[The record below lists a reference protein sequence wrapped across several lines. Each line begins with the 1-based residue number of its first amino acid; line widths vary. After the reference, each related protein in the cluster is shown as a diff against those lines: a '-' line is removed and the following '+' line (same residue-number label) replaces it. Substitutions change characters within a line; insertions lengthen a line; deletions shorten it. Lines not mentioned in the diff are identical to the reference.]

1 MYNFETNMNMRYLAI
16 TTVLTF
22 TAICSMAQNY
32 VKFVAPAEI
41 NGHKFIKGEIYQQI
55 SDKKILYG
63 KDTIDFGKSK
73 IKKATVADVSQISD
87 KLNYI
92 INSDNINYQINV
104 AKFINNKDTIK
115 LVKADNNI
123 IPFFTKGTAS
133 LKIGECGSSFRLIIP
148 NLPSVV
154 FYESEIPKP
163 VIEEHTETPVTE
175 VVEDKSLFSGL
186 TWWQYIIGGIL
197 LLIIIYF
204 LYILIVRFVNKGGDK
219 FPLYEK
225 YTGGDF
231 NEFAQRMNIS
241 RQKLIKYNED
251 KLGDYESM
259 SHKEKEKLKNN
270 LRGKDFVIGYSKIY
284 SEPSK
289 TYNEFEQF
297 NQKPQTTSETYQQSQ
312 NTDELSSQIQRMESR
327 ILNKIES
334 LASHKEA
341 SQKIEN
347 QQKEIE
353 KLKIKITQQN
363 KDIEKGNQENIEL
376 NNNLTQVI
384 KKKQEIE
391 SEYSKYSEKVIFVDY
406 LEPYAKA
413 TYDYYN
419 FCQTGYIKAL
429 EYFQKLNHSD
439 SELVSIVSQL
449 LVKFN
454 SNIPNKTNHWVG
466 VINEIKDSKAT
477 ANIDLIR
484 SLKQIPNNEEK
495 SKEFRRILL
504 KEVFEKY
511 SSNIFILT
519 EELSNLSKFTTDNT
533 SVVKDFEQFFTNYK
547 SELHSKSKAI
557 GLDLNYVPLFEHYEN
572 YAAFTKLANQTC
584 SLPYKNV
591 KNISKDSVLEI
602 INYGFGNE
610 ETNVILV

>member
-1 MYNFETNMNMRYLAI
+1 MRYLAL
-16 TTVLTF
+16 TTVFIL

-32 VKFVAPAEI
+32 IKFAEATEI
-41 NGHKFIKGEIYQQI
+41 NGRKFFKGEIYQQI
-55 SDKKILYG
+55 ADKKILFG
-63 KDTIDFGKSK
+63 KDTIDLGKTK
-73 IKKATVADVSQISD
+73 TEKATVGNASQISD
-87 KLNYI
+87 KLNFV

-104 AKFINNKDTIK
+104 SKFINSKDTIK

-133 LKIGECGSSFRLIIP
+133 INIGECGSSFRLIIP
-148 NLPSVV
+148 NFPSIV

-163 VIEEHTETPVTE
+163 IIEVLTNTPVNEVIEEDGFLSE
-175 VVEDKSLFSGL
+175 LA
-186 TWWQYIIGGIL
+186 WWQYLIGGIL
-197 LLIIIYF
+197 FLIIIYF
-204 LYILIVRFVNKGGDK
+204 LYKLIVRFANKRGDK

-231 NEFAQRMNIS
+231 NDFAQRMNIS

-270 LRGKDFVIGYSKIY
+270 LRGKDFIIGYSNIY

-289 TYNEFEQF
+289 TYIDFEQS
-297 NQKPQTTSETYQQSQ
+297 NQKPQTATESYQQSQ
-312 NTDELSSQIQRMESR
+312 NTNELSSQIQRLETR
-327 ILNKIES
+327 IINKIES
-334 LASHKEA
+334 LASNKEA

-347 QQKEIE
+347 LQKEIE
-353 KLKIKITQQN
+353 SFKGKITLLN
-363 KDIEKGNQENIEL
+363 KEIEQGNQKINEL
-376 NNNLTQVI
+376 NSELTQVH

-391 SEYSKYSEKVIFVDY
+391 GEYLKYSEKVIFVDY

-419 FCQTGYIKAL
+419 FCLSGYIKAL

-439 SELVSIVSQL
+439 SEIVSIVSQL
-449 LVKFN
+449 LVKFI

-484 SLKQIPNNEEK
+484 SLKQIPNHEEK
-495 SKEFRRILL
+495 NNEFKRILL

-511 SSNIFILT
+511 SSSIFILT
-519 EELSNLSKFTTDNT
+519 EEFSNLSKFTNDST
-533 SVVKDFEQFFTNYK
+533 SAVKDFEQFFTRFK
-547 SELHSKSKAI
+547 SELHSKSKTI
-557 GLDLNYVPLFEHYEN
+557 GLDLNYVPLFEHYEK

-584 SLPYKNV
+584 SLPYKNI
-591 KNISKDSVLEI
+591 KNITKDSVLEI

-610 ETNVILV
+610 ETNVILA

>member
-1 MYNFETNMNMRYLAI
+1 MRYLAL
-16 TTVLTF
+16 TTVFIL

-32 VKFVAPAEI
+32 IKFAEATEM
-41 NGHKFIKGEIYQQI
+41 NGRKFFKGEIYQQI
-55 SDKKILYG
+55 ADKKILFG
-63 KDTIDFGKSK
+63 KDTIDLGKTK
-73 IKKATVADVSQISD
+73 TEKATVGDVSQISD
-87 KLNYI
+87 KLNFV

-115 LVKADNNI
+115 LVKADNSVI
-123 IPFFTKGTAS
+123 SFITKGNES
-133 LKIGECGSSFRLIIP
+133 IDIKECGSSFRLIIP
-148 NLPSVV
+148 SYPSIV

-163 VIEEHTETPVTE
+163 VVEEIQDPVIDE
-175 VVEDKSLFSGL
+175 PIVEDSVLGKI
-186 TWWQYIIGGIL
+186 TWWQYVLGGLFL
-197 LLIIIYF
+197 LFVLYLIY
-204 LYILIVRFVNKGGDK
+204 RFVLPLFKKKQRQPIKKKFQGGRLSDFARNNNIDLYDLEKFNKS
-219 FPLYEK
+219 L
-225 YTGGDF
+225 
-231 NEFAQRMNIS
+231 
-241 RQKLIKYNED
+241 
-251 KLGDYESM
+251 
-259 SHKEKEKLKNN
+259 LK
-270 LRGKDFVIGYSKIY
+270 GYSKMEDHERKKLQKNIVGEFLIVSYNTNEY
-284 SEPSK
+284 SNDDNIVK
-289 TYNEFEQF
+289 DFEQPVINNNF
-297 NQKPQTTSETYQQSQ
+297 PQTQ
-312 NTDELSSQIQRMESR
+312 NTNELSSQIQRMESR

-334 LASHKEA
+334 LASNKEA

-347 QQKEIE
+347 LQKDIE
-353 KLKIKITQQN
+353 SFKGKITLLN
-363 KDIEKGNQENIEL
+363 KDIEQGNQKINEL
-376 NNNLTQVI
+376 NSELTQVQ

-391 SEYSKYSEKVIFVDY
+391 GEYLKYSEKVIFVDY

-419 FCQTGYIKAL
+419 FCQMGYIKSL
-429 EYFQKLNHSD
+429 EYFKKLNHSD

-511 SSNIFILT
+511 SSSIFILT
-519 EELSNLSKFTTDNT
+519 EELSNLSKFTADNA
-533 SVVKDFEQFFTNYK
+533 SVVKDIEHFFTSFK

-557 GLDLNYVPLFEHYEN
+557 GLDLNYVPLFEHYEK

-584 SLPYKNV
+584 SLPYKNI
-591 KNISKDSVLEI
+591 KNIPKDSVLEI

-610 ETNVILV
+610 ETNVILA

>member
-1 MYNFETNMNMRYLAI
+1 MNMRYLAF
-16 TTVLTF
+16 TTVLIL

-32 VKFVAPAEI
+32 IKFVGSTEI
-41 NGHKFIKGEIYQQI
+41 NGHKFFKGEIYQQI

-63 KDTIDFGKSK
+63 KDTIDLGKTK
-73 IKKATVADVSQISD
+73 IEKATIGDVSQISD
-87 KLNYI
+87 KLKFVTNL
-92 INSDNINYQINV
+92 DNIYYQINV
-104 AKFINNKDTIK
+104 EKFINKKDSIK
-115 LVKADNNI
+115 LVKSDNNI
-123 IPFFTKGTAS
+123 ISFISKGKDS
-133 LKIGECGSSFRLIIP
+133 LNIEDCGSSFRIIIP
-148 NLPSVV
+148 NYPSIV
-154 FYESEIPKP
+154 FYKSEIPKP
-163 VIEEHTETPVTE
+163 IIEEPTNTPVNE
-175 VVEDKSLFSGL
+175 VVEDDGLLSGL
-186 TWWQYIIGGIL
+186 TWWQYLIGGIL
-197 LLIIIYF
+197 SLIIIYF
-204 LYILIVRFVNKGGDK
+204 LYKIIVRFVNKRGEK

-225 YTGGDF
+225 YSGGDF
-231 NEFAQRMNIS
+231 NEFAQKMNIS
-241 RQKLIKYNED
+241 RKKLFKYNED
-251 KLGDYESM
+251 KLCNYESM

-270 LRGKDFVIGYSKIY
+270 LRGKDFIIGYSEVY

-289 TYNEFEQF
+289 TNNEFEQF
-297 NQKPQTTSETYQQSQ
+297 NQKAQTNIETIQQFQ
-312 NTDELSSQIQRMESR
+312 NTSDISSQIQRMESR

-334 LASHKEA
+334 LASNKEA

-353 KLKIKITQQN
+353 TLKIKITQQN
-363 KDIEKGNQENIEL
+363 KDIEKGNQENIGLSNE
-376 NNNLTQVI
+376 LTQVN

-391 SEYSKYSEKVIFVDY
+391 SEYLKYSDKVIFVDY

-429 EYFQKLNHSD
+429 DYFQKLNHSD

-495 SKEFRRILL
+495 SKEFKRILI

-511 SSNIFILT
+511 SSSIFILT
-519 EELSNLSKFTTDNT
+519 EELSNLSKFTNDST
-533 SVVKDFEQFFTNYK
+533 SFVKDFEQFFMSFK
-547 SELHSKSKAI
+547 SELHAKSKAI
-557 GLDLNYVPLFEHYEN
+557 GLDLNFVPLFEHYEK

-584 SLPYKNV
+584 SLPYKNI
-591 KNISKDSVLEI
+591 KNLSKDSVLEI
-602 INYGFGNE
+602 LNYGFGNE
-610 ETNVILV
+610 ETNVILA

>member
-1 MYNFETNMNMRYLAI
+1 MNMRYLAL
-16 TTVLTF
+16 TTVFIL

-32 VKFVAPAEI
+32 IKFAEATEM
-41 NGHKFIKGEIYQQI
+41 NGRKFFKGEIYQQI
-55 SDKKILYG
+55 ADKKILFG
-63 KDTIDFGKSK
+63 KDTIDLGKTK
-73 IKKATVADVSQISD
+73 TEKATVGDVSQISD
-87 KLNYI
+87 KLNFV

-115 LVKADNNI
+115 LVKADNSVI
-123 IPFFTKGTAS
+123 SFITKGNES
-133 LKIGECGSSFRLIIP
+133 IDIKECGSSFRLIIP
-148 NLPSVV
+148 SYPSIV

-163 VIEEHTETPVTE
+163 VVEEIQDPVIDE
-175 VVEDKSLFSGL
+175 PIVEDSVLGKI
-186 TWWQYIIGGIL
+186 TWWQYVLGGLFL
-197 LLIIIYF
+197 LFVLYLIY
-204 LYILIVRFVNKGGDK
+204 RFVLPLFKKKQRQPIKKKFQGGRLSDFARNNNIDLYDLEKFNKS
-219 FPLYEK
+219 L
-225 YTGGDF
+225 
-231 NEFAQRMNIS
+231 
-241 RQKLIKYNED
+241 
-251 KLGDYESM
+251 
-259 SHKEKEKLKNN
+259 LK
-270 LRGKDFVIGYSKIY
+270 GYSKMEDHERKKLQKNIVGEFLIVSYNTNEY
-284 SEPSK
+284 SNDDNIVK
-289 TYNEFEQF
+289 DFEQPVINNNF
-297 NQKPQTTSETYQQSQ
+297 PQTQ
-312 NTDELSSQIQRMESR
+312 NTNELSSQIQRMESR

-334 LASHKEA
+334 LASNKEA

-347 QQKEIE
+347 LQKDIE
-353 KLKIKITQQN
+353 SFKGKITLLN
-363 KDIEKGNQENIEL
+363 KDIEQGNQKINEL
-376 NNNLTQVI
+376 NSELTQVQ

-391 SEYSKYSEKVIFVDY
+391 GEYLKYSEKVIFVDY

-419 FCQTGYIKAL
+419 FCQMGYIKSL
-429 EYFQKLNHSD
+429 EYFKKLNHSD

-511 SSNIFILT
+511 SSSIFILT
-519 EELSNLSKFTTDNT
+519 EELSNLSKFTADNA
-533 SVVKDFEQFFTNYK
+533 SVVKDIEHFFTSFK

-557 GLDLNYVPLFEHYEN
+557 GLDLNYVPLFEHYEK

-584 SLPYKNV
+584 SLPYKNI
-591 KNISKDSVLEI
+591 KNIPKDSVLEI

-610 ETNVILV
+610 ETNVILA